1 MEYLSIRQVAD
12 KWGLSPRRINV
23 LMLHII
29 EVDCS
34 GAQNQDLPPF
44 LFALGVG
51 FPKTDKGTETTNY
64 MVNLVELSNWMDP
77 DEEEDE

>member
-1 MEYLSIRQVAD
+1 
-12 KWGLSPRRINV
+12 
-23 LMLHII
+23 MLHVIQT
-29 EVDCS
+29 ELDPASSNTDVP
-34 GAQNQDLPPF
+34 NF

-51 FPKTDKGTETTNY
+51 FPKTEKGTETANY